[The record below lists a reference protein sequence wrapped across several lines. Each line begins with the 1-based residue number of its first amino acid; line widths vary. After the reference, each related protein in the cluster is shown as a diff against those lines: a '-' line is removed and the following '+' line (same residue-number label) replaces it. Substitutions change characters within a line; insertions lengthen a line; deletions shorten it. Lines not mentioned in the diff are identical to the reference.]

1 MAHDEGLAQRI
12 REILV
17 EQDLRSVEKNMFG
30 GLSFMLQGNFACGL
44 TKDDLVVR
52 VGPQRYAEALAHP
65 QTREMDFTGRP
76 MKGWV
81 YVNPEGYETHQ
92 DLAAWIQQGIDFAL
106 SLPPK

>member
-12 REILV
+12 RELLVDYEHILV
-17 EQDLRSVEKNMFG
+17 EKKMFG

-52 VGPQRYAEALAHP
+52 VGPEQYEEALAHP
-65 QTREMDFTGRP
+65 HAREMDFTGRP

-81 YVNPEGYETHQ
+81 YINPEGYEADE
-92 DLAAWIQQGIDFAL
+92 DLTNWVQQGIDLAL